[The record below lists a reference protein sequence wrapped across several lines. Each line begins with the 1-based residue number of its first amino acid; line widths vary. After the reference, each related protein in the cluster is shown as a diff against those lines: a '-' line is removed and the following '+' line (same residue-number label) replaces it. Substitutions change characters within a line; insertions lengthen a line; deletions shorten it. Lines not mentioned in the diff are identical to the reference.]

1 MIELLD
7 NQFYPNA
14 VWKIAIKDI
23 PYTPGPHYVELFD
36 QNGYSLTTLEVLYG
50 DVNNQPAI
58 SHRKQLS
65 LKKEWFTQ
73 DYADTGA
80 IVNHAELFE
89 RKGYSGEAREQL
101 EVWAKNNNTLYKLLR
116 YKPKWGVD
124 FSIDYVDADG
134 NALEVLH
141 YEYDGFRLDEILEAK
156 EKVERIVTSTD
167 WNDAAKQLLKRKSE
181 WINLDFFQ
189 MSDYKCNFFGLG
201 SERFK
206 LVAWD

>member
-14 VWKIAIKDI
+14 VWETAIKNI

-116 YKPKWGVD
+116 YKSKWGVD

-141 YEYDGFRLDEILEAK
+141 YEYDGFGLDEILEAK